1 MEPLLIL
8 VPGVKFVMGS
18 DAGQEDEAPPHT
30 VELAPFYLGR
40 CAVTNREYALFLRES
55 GIAAPVCWNDP
66 RFNHPD
72 QPVVAVNWF
81 EAAAYCEWL
90 GRQQGK
96 RYRLPTEAEREL
108 ACRGGTTTAYPWGE
122 TAERET
128 GAYGRRWLEGGPEL
142 VGGPTNAFGFC
153 NLADNVHEW
162 CLDWYGKDYYRTS
175 PESNPKGPPS
185 GRRKASRGGSWRHQI
200 KVTRCSARSSLD
212 PTFRYTDYGFR
223 LALSED

>member
-8 VPGVKFVMGS
+8 VPGGTFVMGS

-81 EAAAYCEWL
+81 EASAYCEWL
-90 GRQQGK
+90 SRQQGK
-96 RYRLPTEAEREL
+96 PYRLPTEAEREL

-122 TAERET
+122 TAQRDL
-128 GAYGRRWLEGGPEL
+128 GDYGRRWVAGGPEL
-142 VGGPTNAFGFC
+142 VGGPANGFGLC

-162 CLDWYGKDYYRTS
+162 CLDWYGSDYYRMS
-175 PESNPKGPPS
+175 PKPNPQGPSS

-223 LALSED
+223 VARSAD